1 MIDQTRIPAQPAVQV
16 GRDERSMR
24 VFEYA
29 MAFIAL
35 AAALLLSLPQ

>member
-1 MIDQTRIPAQPAVQV
+1 MIDQTPISTAETAHL

-29 MAFIAL
+29 MAFVAL
-35 AAALLLSLPQ
+35 AAAVLLSLR